1 MELSMG
7 GVEAEMS
14 LQDDAVVPEHVQTDL
29 LSEDEYS
36 TVLSALELRSVDE
49 LAKGVMTID
58 RILPVLKS
66 MIAKVYLIIINIY
79 YRYNSV
85 GVVSGLRNDLSTH
98 LM

>member
-1 MELSMG
+1 MEVSMG

-14 LQDDAVVPEHVQTDL
+14 LQDDAMVPEPVQTDL
-29 LSEDEYS
+29 LSEDEYR

-66 MIAKVYLIIINIY
+66 MIAKVYL
-79 YRYNSV
+79 
-85 GVVSGLRNDLSTH
+85 L
-98 LM
+98 

>member
-1 MELSMG
+1 MAEISMEVSMG

-14 LQDDAVVPEHVQTDL
+14 LQDDAMVPEPVQTDL

-66 MIAKVYLIIINIY
+66 MIAKVYLFVII
-79 YRYNSV
+79 RS
-85 GVVSGLRNDLSTH
+85 LQH
-98 LM
+98 LFQVY

>member
-1 MELSMG
+1 MEVSMG

-14 LQDDAVVPEHVQTDL
+14 LQDDAMVPEPVQTDL

-66 MIAKVYLIIINIY
+66 MIAKVYLFVII
-79 YRYNSV
+79 RS
-85 GVVSGLRNDLSTH
+85 LQH
-98 LM
+98 LFQVY

>member
-1 MELSMG
+1 MEVSMG
-7 GVEAEMS
+7 GMEAEMS
-14 LQDDAVVPEHVQTDL
+14 MQDDAMVPEPVQTDL

-66 MIAKVYLIIINIY
+66 MIAKVYLFVMI
-79 YRYNSV
+79 RS
-85 GVVSGLRNDLSTH
+85 LQ
-98 LM
+98 

>member
-1 MELSMG
+1 MEVSMG
-7 GVEAEMS
+7 GMEAEMS
-14 LQDDAVVPEHVQTDL
+14 MQDDSMVPEPVQTDL

-66 MIAKVYLIIINIY
+66 MIAKVYLFVMI
-79 YRYNSV
+79 RS
-85 GVVSGLRNDLSTH
+85 LQ
-98 LM
+98 

>member
-1 MELSMG
+1 MEVSMG
-7 GVEAEMS
+7 GMEAEMS
-14 LQDDAVVPEHVQTDL
+14 MQDDAMVPEPVQTDL

-66 MIAKVYLIIINIY
+66 MIAKVYLFVII
-79 YRYNSV
+79 RS
-85 GVVSGLRNDLSTH
+85 LQH
-98 LM
+98 LFQVY

>member
-1 MELSMG
+1 MEVSMG
-7 GVEAEMS
+7 GMEAEMS
-14 LQDDAVVPEHVQTDL
+14 MQDDAMIPEPVQTDL

-66 MIAKVYLIIINIY
+66 MIAKVYLIVM
-79 YRYNSV
+79 SK
-85 GVVSGLRNDLSTH
+85 SL
-98 LM
+98 

>member
-1 MELSMG
+1 MEVSMG

-14 LQDDAVVPEHVQTDL
+14 LQDDAMVPEPVQTDL

-66 MIAKVYLIIINIY
+66 MIAKVYL
-79 YRYNSV
+79 
-85 GVVSGLRNDLSTH
+85 L
-98 LM
+98 

>member
-1 MELSMG
+1 MEVTMCG
-7 GVEAEMS
+7 MEAEMS
-14 LQDDAVVPEHVQTDL
+14 MQDDAMVPEPVQTDL

-66 MIAKVYLIIINIY
+66 MIAKVYLIVMI
-79 YRYNSV
+79 RS
-85 GVVSGLRNDLSTH
+85 LQH
-98 LM
+98 LLQV